1 MRQYNEEYRD
11 GDRQY
16 EYDFDRILRRYMMR
30 AFLPFLRPGR
40 ALELGCFRGEF
51 TAILRAHF
59 DDVTVIEASSEL
71 VESARQRVEDRVTFI
86 QSTFETFE
94 SRDRYEC
101 VFLMH
106 TLEHVDD
113 PILVL
118 AKINSWLTDSGRL
131 FLVVPNAH
139 AASRQIAVKM
149 GLIEHTAAVTDAE
162 FKQGHRRTYSLDT
175 LERDAR
181 GAGLQIL
188 HRGGVFFKALAN
200 YQFDKLIE
208 SGIISTAYLD
218 GCYELGMHYPD
229 LCASIFLVCEKGT
242 AKSE

>member
-1 MRQYNEEYRD
+1 
-11 GDRQY
+11 
-16 EYDFDRILRRYMMR
+16 
-30 AFLPFLRPGR
+30 
-40 ALELGCFRGEF
+40 
-51 TAILRAHF
+51 
-59 DDVTVIEASSEL
+59 
-71 VESARQRVEDRVTFI
+71 
-86 QSTFETFE
+86 
-94 SRDRYEC
+94 
-101 VFLMH
+101 MH

-149 GLIEHTAAVTDAE
+149 GLIEHNAAVTDAE

-208 SGIISTAYLD
+208 SGIVSTAYLD
-218 GCYELGMHYPD
+218 GCY
-229 LCASIFLVCEKGT
+229 
-242 AKSE
+242 